1 MSKTVKQGGF
11 DPFRRLM
18 EAAKVLAIAQVRFP
32 FVPEIQHPGS
42 EPKIREVL
50 GDAYPVMRANR
61 TRDDVRT
68 GERPPPNELHGLSW
82 RLSDGSGES
91 LWNVSLSPDS
101 LSLESQALF
110 DRKAFLGRL
119 ADVAAMVLKLFR
131 PACANRVGLRFLA
144 EVDADVA
151 EGLIS
156 PEYLGTRRRHLAGP
170 APAGT
175 GDGLLI
181 HEESFTTR
189 GGFSVREQWGN
200 RPLVVAA
207 GRAGADSEKWQGW
220 TMDIDI
226 YKFEEAEFDPEGVRH
241 EAEGLVQ
248 DLEQLVGDMV
258 EEPKAKPEAGR
269 AGTGPDKDAPED
281 EPGSGT
287 PKPHHKIAPAEAV
300 REIRRMGDMS
310 WEEVAVLLGV
320 TRGTVHNWANGKKL
334 TGKNRELVD
343 LMWSTVEFL
352 HERAKEHTRRLLFEV
367 DPLWGQSRYDLLRR
381 RYFEEAVSGMM
392 DWDPSAERV
401 PDKLERED
409 PELRSEVAAELE
421 ALNLEPGPLLA
432 LPPVEA
438 LSELRRLSGL
448 KQSLVAKMLQV
459 SPDSIEYWASE
470 KPHTKEKLV
479 LLYRMLAAVRH
490 LYQGSYSDT
499 IEKLTET
506 EPSSGMTRYE
516 LLKAHRF
523 DDAVSGV
530 ENVDN
535 IAPRMKYDRNEY
547 EFGKPPPIEAALG
560 PELGPV
566 RIIPPKRKPGDR
578 RTLSTDYYRKLYK
591 DGTVSYR
598 TLYEDGTD

>member
-1 MSKTVKQGGF
+1 MKGKTVKQGGF
-11 DPFRRLM
+11 DPFRRLV
-18 EAAKVLAIAQVRFP
+18 AAANVLAIAQVRFP
-32 FVPEIQHPGS
+32 FIPEIQHPGS

-50 GDAYPVMRANR
+50 GDAYPVMRAKR

-68 GERPPPNELHGLSW
+68 GDRPPPNELFDLSW

-101 LSLESQALF
+101 LSLESRALF

-131 PACANRVGLRFLA
+131 PACSNRVGLRFLA
-144 EVDADVA
+144 EVDADAA

-170 APAGT
+170 VPAGS
-175 GDGLLI
+175 GDGLLS

-189 GGFSVREQWGN
+189 GGYSVREQWGN

-207 GRAGADSEKWQGW
+207 GRAGADSEKRQGW

-258 EEPKAKPEAGR
+258 EEPKAMPEAGR

-281 EPGSGT
+281 EPGSVD
-287 PKPHHKIAPAEAV
+287 PKPIRSVPPDQAV
-300 REIRRMGDMS
+300 REIRKLGELS

-320 TRGTVHNWANGKKL
+320 TRGTVHNWANGRKL
-334 TGKNRELVD
+334 TDKNRKVVDMVWDLVR
-343 LMWSTVEFL
+343 FL
-352 HERAKEHTRRLLFEV
+352 HERAKEHTRRLLLEV

-381 RYFEEAVSGMM
+381 GYYMEAISGVM

-401 PDKLERED
+401 PDELERED

-421 ALNLEPGPLLA
+421 SLNLEPGPLLA
-432 LPPVEA
+432 FSPVEA
-438 LSELRRLSGL
+438 LSELCQLSGL

-459 SPDSIEYWASE
+459 SPDSIEYWAIE

-547 EFGKPPPIEAALG
+547 EFGKPPPLEAMLG
-560 PELGPV
+560 PELGPIK
-566 RIIPPKRKPGDR
+566 IISRKRKPGDEDLPR
-578 RTLSTDYYRKLYK
+578 IPLTVLYPD
-591 DGTVSYR
+591 DGSA
-598 TLYEDGTD
+598 